1 MDDLRPKVLEIIGQS
16 VGDLNDFRPDDDK
29 LEFAEELVLFG
40 RDSKIDSLDLVS
52 VITEVEEALSDTFD
66 VDISLTDD
74 RALAHQ
80 PSPFDSV
87 KNLADY
93 IVETMSQEVH

>member
-16 VGDLNDFRPDDDK
+16 VEDLNDFRPDDDV
-29 LEFAEELVLFG
+29 LEFNEDMVLFG
-40 RDSKIDSLDLVS
+40 RQSKIDSLDLVS
-52 VITEVEEALSDTFD
+52 VITAVEEALSDRFD

-87 KNLADY
+87 RNLANY
-93 IVETMSQEVH
+93 IVDTMSQEAH

>member
-1 MDDLRPKVLEIIGQS
+1 MGDQRSEILEVIADA
-16 VGDLNDFRPDDDK
+16 VEVLNDFRTENDK
-29 LEFAEELVLFG
+29 LTFSEDLVLFG
-40 RDSKIDSLDLVS
+40 RESQIDSLDLVS
-52 VITEVEEALSDTFD
+52 VITDVEETLSDKFD

-93 IVETMSQEVH
+93 IIEAMNREVG